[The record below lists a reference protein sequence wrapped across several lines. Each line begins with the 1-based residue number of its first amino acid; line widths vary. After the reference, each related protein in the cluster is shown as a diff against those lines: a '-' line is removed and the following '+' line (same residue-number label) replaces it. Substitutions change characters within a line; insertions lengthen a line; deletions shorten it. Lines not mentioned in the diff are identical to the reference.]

1 VTRAELEHAIRAACD
16 LTGDTEVIAF
26 GSQAILGQFPD
37 APSALRQSAE
47 ADIAPKHAT
56 DNVDLIDAILGE
68 DSQFHQSTA
77 STYMAF
83 RFKQQPLRRDG
94 RNAPSKV
101 QNKNTRDFIGW
112 CIEVHDLAASKLVAF
127 REKDLSIRACSPH
140 REDGGTTTADH
151 SDSAFASS
159 RSFQRPFGTMD
170 GRDRAKSLIAHDIAH
185 LRAPSRRRER
195 SQPSERRSTTR
206 CTAIAAPRA

>member
-1 VTRAELEHAIRAACD
+1 LARKPSLGNSRTRLR
-16 LTGDTEVIAF
+16 
-26 GSQAILGQFPD
+26 
-37 APSALRQSAE
+37 LRQSAE
-47 ADIAPKHAT
+47 ADIAPNHAI
-56 DNVDLIDAILGE
+56 DKVDLIDAILGE
-68 DSQFHQSTA
+68 DSQFHQSHGFYVHGVPIQAATLA
-77 STYMAF
+77 AGWEE
-83 RFKQQPLRRDG
+83 R
-94 RNAPSKV
+94 AVKV

-140 REDGGTTTADH
+140 REDGGTTKADH